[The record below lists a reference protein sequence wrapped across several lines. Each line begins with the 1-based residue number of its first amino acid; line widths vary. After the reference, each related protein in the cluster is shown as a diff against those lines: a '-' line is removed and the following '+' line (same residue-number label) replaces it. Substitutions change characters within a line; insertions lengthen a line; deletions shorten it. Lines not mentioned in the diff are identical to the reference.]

1 MAALWQETTLPTLLV
16 RYQPK
21 DIFNGDEFGLLYEA
35 LPSKSL
41 HFRRKRRKR
50 RLGAKY
56 GKIWLTGMAASN
68 ALGENIPMFVIGKST
83 NPRCFKH
90 VRNLPCR
97 YQF

>member
-21 DIFNGDEFGLLYEA
+21 AIFNGDEFGLLYEA

-41 HFRRKRRKR
+41 HFRRKR

-90 VRNLPCR
+90 IRNLPCR